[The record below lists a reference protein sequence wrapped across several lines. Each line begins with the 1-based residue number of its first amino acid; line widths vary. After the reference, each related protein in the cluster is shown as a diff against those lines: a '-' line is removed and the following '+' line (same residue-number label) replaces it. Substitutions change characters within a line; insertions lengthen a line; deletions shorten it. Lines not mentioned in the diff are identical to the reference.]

1 MIISKE
7 VEVIAK
13 IINEVLEMRNFTTE
27 GITVTEAYTLPSG
40 VRSASVEIWAAGDFS
55 SSSEYII
62 AKVDGVQ
69 IGGQLS
75 TGSDGSTMMN
85 VLTYDLT
92 SLVEGKQTIELSI
105 TTSSSMN
112 PGVGVGGSTSCWV
125 DWRFTFEVSTA
136 KLLIEDGTEIK
147 AWNAIN
153 SSYEKVGDLP
163 LTEDMFTNFGME
175 ELPVSFEGILSNAP
189 KLHLYTADAN
199 VTVSPELYK
208 VELIEKKRSL
218 PKVVIEN
225 MGRTLQQTIGDIIVD
240 DLVSGTGDL
249 QYALSKDKV
258 TWYAFDALNTIW
270 QVVDV
275 TNDMDFAN
283 KGMRKADFSIIKDIH
298 YGEIFAAGDTLYLT
312 FRFYKGTEGDECK
325 FLGVRVNYTSPI
337 QMII

>member
-7 VEVIAK
+7 AEVIAK

-55 SSSEYII
+55 STSEYII
-62 AKVDGVQ
+62 AKVDGIQ
-69 IGGQLS
+69 IGGQLR
-75 TGSDGSTMMN
+75 TGYDDATMRN

-92 SLVEGKQTIELSI
+92 SLVEGKQAINLSI

-112 PGVGVGGSTSCWV
+112 PGVGVSGSTSCWV

-153 SSYEKVGDLP
+153 NTYEKIGDLP
-163 LTEDMFTNFGME
+163 LTEDMFLNFGME

-199 VTVSPELYK
+199 VMASPEAYK
-208 VELIEKKRSL
+208 ILLTEKKRSL
-218 PKVVIEN
+218 PKIVIEK
-225 MGRTLQQTIGDIIVD
+225 MGRTLQQTISTISVDDII
-240 DLVSGTGDL
+240 SGTGDL

-258 TWYAFDALNTIW
+258 TWYTFDALNTIW
-270 QVVDV
+270 QVIDISS
-275 TNDMDFAN
+275 DMDFAN
-283 KGMRKADFSIIKDIH
+283 KGMRKSDFSIIMGIH
-298 YGEIFAAGDTLYLT
+298 YGEIFVAGDTLYLA
-312 FRFYKGTEGDECK
+312 FRFYKGTEVDECK
-325 FLGVRVNYTSPI
+325 FLGIRVNYTSPI

>member
-1 MIISKE
+1 M
-7 VEVIAK
+7 EVIAK